1 MQKFWQLLNWPASH
15 GRFWPKLWMPLATV
29 FVDCDIIKRKNW
41 RGFRPYLVTLWR
53 EFEISVKKAA
63 FWKFLNKSAVQVNV
77 VVHGYLKF
85 GWRIV
90 FNLKRHKILKQ
101 NLGLPM
107 TCINQLRKC
116 LQKIWSTFQVTNLKF
131 LTSGRSWGCTNR
143 TKTF

>member
-1 MQKFWQLLNWPASH
+1 MQKFWQLLNWPVSH
-15 GRFWPKLWMPLATV
+15 GPYWPKLWMPLATI
-29 FVDCDIIKRKNW
+29 FVEIFLKEKTGEVRTTSSYPMEGIWDI
-41 RGFRPYLVTLWR
+41 F
-53 EFEISVKKAA
+53 KKTA
-63 FWKFLNKSAVQVNV
+63 FWKSLNKSTVQVNV